1 MKNRMSAQGGSASG
15 GKTQTDNRI
24 LLRTKI
30 FSRIFAV
37 LVFFVGF
44 FAVVGWKFDIET
56 FKRVSSSLPVIAP
69 NTACSFIFVGIF
81 IFLLGRAGKEQKI
94 ARATVAL
101 FSLLIAL
108 LGLATLIEYIF
119 RLNIGIDQLFFSQK
133 MGANIIRMS
142 PQSAFNFL
150 MVGLALFFYA
160 LRERKYVLWGQVLI
174 IAAGITAFVSLFGFF
189 YGVAGLYTIAP
200 YKGMAAHTAVAFVAV
215 FLGILMTRPETG
227 FVKIFSGKGLS
238 SMAAR
243 RLILALFSIL
253 LIETLVVIGGRA
265 GAYELAYESLIHLLI
280 VAGVFVFLIFYSFR
294 SLDRLAEAER
304 TLEHMKEVDK
314 AKTEF
319 VSLASHQLRT
329 PLTSIS
335 WFSEMLLKQEVGS
348 LNPKQKEYLSE
359 VFAQNRRMIDLVDD
373 LLNSSRI
380 DMGMLSIELKSVDL
394 RSILDSVLWEIDPLA
409 KEKNI
414 KVENNFPVGLPII
427 ETDPELARIIFQ
439 NVISNAIK
447 YTPNEGKVNIDLT
460 QSGSHVDIKVTDTGY
475 GIPEKQ
481 QNRIFTKM
489 FRADNIRNKVTDGS
503 GLGLYIVKAVVK
515 ELGGKIYFESKEGRG
530 TAFFITLPMRHHK

>member
-243 RLILALFSIL
+243 RLILALFAIL

-265 GAYELAYESLIHLLI
+265 GAYELVYESLIHLLI

-329 PLTSIS
+329 PLTSVS

-380 DMGMLSIELKSVDL
+380 DMGMLSIELKPVDL

-414 KVENNFPVGLPII
+414 KVENNFPAGLPII

-460 QSGSHVDIKVTDTGY
+460 QSGSHVDIEVTDTGY

-489 FRADNIRNKVTDGS
+489 FRADNIRNRVTDGS

-515 ELGGKIYFESKEGRG
+515 ELGGKIYFESKEGKG
-530 TAFFITLPMRHHK
+530 TTFFITLPMRRHK

>member
-1 MKNRMSAQGGSASG
+1 
-15 GKTQTDNRI
+15 
-24 LLRTKI
+24 
-30 FSRIFAV
+30 
-37 LVFFVGF
+37 
-44 FAVVGWKFDIET
+44 
-56 FKRVSSSLPVIAP
+56 LPVIAP

-81 IFLLGRAGKEQKI
+81 IFLLGRAGKEQTI

-243 RLILALFSIL
+243 RLILALFAIL

-265 GAYELAYESLIHLLI
+265 GAYELVYESLIHLLI

-329 PLTSIS
+329 PLTSVS

-380 DMGMLSIELKSVDL
+380 DMGMLSIELKPVDL

-414 KVENNFPVGLPII
+414 KVENNFPAGLPII

-460 QSGSHVDIKVTDTGY
+460 QSGSHVDIEVTDTGY

-489 FRADNIRNKVTDGS
+489 FRADNIRNRVTDGS

-515 ELGGKIYFESKEGRG
+515 ELGGKIYFESKEGKG
-530 TAFFITLPMRHHK
+530 TTFFITLPMRRHK